1 MCNIAHLSCCTIVEM
16 RSKHFCNETPSP
28 SLSYINNIQS
38 LRNMMW
44 LLYNST
50 YVNRPYTILELKT
63 VGNMQHYSFTYVI
76 TSHIYLLISH
86 PGIHTASSLK

>member
-63 VGNMQHYSFTYVI
+63 VAICNITLLPMLLPLTYI
-76 TSHIYLLISH
+76 F
-86 PGIHTASSLK
+86 